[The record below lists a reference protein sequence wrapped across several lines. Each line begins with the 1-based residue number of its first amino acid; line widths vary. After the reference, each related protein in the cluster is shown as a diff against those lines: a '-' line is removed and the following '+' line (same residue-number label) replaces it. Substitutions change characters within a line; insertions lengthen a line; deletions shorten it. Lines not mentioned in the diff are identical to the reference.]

1 MIKKIINNHNQSYKI
16 SVPLINKKTNME
28 AYIIKGY
35 RSAIGKAPRGAF
47 RFTRPDDIGA
57 AVIKHLLNEFPQI
70 PKNKID
76 DIVVG
81 NAFPEAES
89 GLNMGRMISL
99 MSTETIEVPGS
110 TVNRYCA
117 SGLETV
123 AIATGKIRAGLADV
137 IIAGGAE
144 TMSMI
149 AMGGWRSLPNP
160 IQAKTHPDWW
170 HNMGLTAESVVK
182 EFNISRE
189 DQDKFGLHSHE
200 KAVKAQKDGKFKSQ
214 IVPVEVE
221 ETYYEDGKALKRK
234 FTVDQDEG
242 PRLSSLEALGA
253 LKPAFAQNGSVT
265 AGNSSQMSD
274 GAAFL
279 LIVSEKA
286 LREYNLSPWARL
298 VDYQVAGVE
307 PYKMGIGPV
316 AAIPKVLKHSGMSLS
331 QIEQIELNEAFACQS
346 LAVIRELGLNPENI
360 NVNGGAIALGH
371 PLGATGAKLT
381 VQLLNE
387 MKLRNQKYGMVS
399 MCIGTGQGAAG
410 IFEIL

>member
-1 MIKKIINNHNQSYKI
+1 MESYI
-16 SVPLINKKTNME
+16 V
-28 AYIIKGY
+28 KGY
-35 RSAIGKAPRGAF
+35 RSAIGKAPRGVF

-57 AVIKHLLNEFPQI
+57 TVIKHLLNEFPQI

-99 MSTETIEVPGS
+99 MSTDTFEVPGS

-117 SGLETV
+117 SGLETI
-123 AIATGKIRAGLADV
+123 AIATAKIRAGMADI

-144 TMSMI
+144 SMSMI

-160 IQAKTHPDWW
+160 NHAKTHPDWW
-170 HNMGLTAESVVK
+170 HGMGLTAEAVVREYK
-182 EFNISRE
+182 IGREEQDLFGFNS
-189 DQDKFGLHSHE
+189 QE
-200 KAVKAQKDGKFKSQ
+200 KALKAQKEGKFNGQ

-221 ETYYEDGKALKRK
+221 ETYFEDGKALKK
-234 FTVDQDEG
+234 KYTVEKDEG
-242 PRLSSLEALGA
+242 PRASSIQALAG
-253 LKPAFAQNGSVT
+253 LKPAFAQNGTVT

-274 GAAFL
+274 GAAFVL
-279 LIVSEKA
+279 VVSENA
-286 LREYNLSPWARL
+286 LKEFNLTPMARL

-307 PYKMGIGPV
+307 PYKMGIGPA
-316 AAIPKVLKHSGMSLS
+316 AAIPKVMKHSGMNLS

-346 LAVIRELGLNPENI
+346 LAVIKELNLNPDII

-387 MKLRNQKYGMVS
+387 MKLRKQKYGMVS

-410 IFEIL
+410 IFEML